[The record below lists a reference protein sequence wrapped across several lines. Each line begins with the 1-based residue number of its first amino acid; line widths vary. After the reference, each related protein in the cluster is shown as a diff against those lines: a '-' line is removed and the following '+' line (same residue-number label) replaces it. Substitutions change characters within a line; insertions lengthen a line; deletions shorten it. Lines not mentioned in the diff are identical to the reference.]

1 MKKRITALALAL
13 VMVLGVAALAASGEK
28 NISVLPMTMTVNGT
42 PVTPAKSDGTAAEVF
57 SYNGATYAP
66 LRYLSDLLG
75 IEVEWDAN
83 DPSVAKLVG
92 NDLKIPTG
100 AVTPSGT
107 FTATADGFGGDV
119 TVTLTLADS
128 VLTDVKVDGG
138 KETRSEERRVG
149 KEC

>member
-75 IEVEWDAN
+75 IEVE
-83 DPSVAKLVG
+83 
-92 NDLKIPTG
+92 
-100 AVTPSGT
+100 
-107 FTATADGFGGDV
+107 
-119 TVTLTLADS
+119 
-128 VLTDVKVDGG
+128 
-138 KETRSEERRVG
+138 
-149 KEC
+149 